1 MYQKEEIPSST
12 YVKKS
17 VIIQPI
23 DIKVII
29 EKEKGK

>member
-1 MYQKEEIPSST
+1 MYQKEEIPST
-12 YVKKS
+12 YVKPSPLIK
-17 VIIQPI
+17 PI